1 MFYPNKV
8 SNLEKYYITYNKIL
22 CMGKSLKS
30 YFGKMKMVWLKNN
43 YLEQRK
49 CSSNVQKC
57 SNNESFKKIIRQ
69 KIKWCRKIKKY
80 FKQENMFQEDSI

>member
-1 MFYPNKV
+1 
-8 SNLEKYYITYNKIL
+8 
-22 CMGKSLKS
+22 MGKSLKS

-57 SNNESFKKIIRQ
+57 SNNESFKKSLG
-69 KIKWCRKIKKY
+69 RKSNGVEK
-80 FKQENMFQEDSI
+80 